1 MSEDDAKRR
10 LRLVRPGEEP
20 PAPVAPRPAAQPG
33 LTFPYRA
40 GLFASMFDLTGKV
53 ALIVGGG
60 GGLSRAIA
68 CAMADFGA
76 QIAVADLNLEA
87 AEATAAA
94 CDRPDREAMAAMLDV
109 TDPDMVEDV
118 VGQIEAQ
125 TGHIDILLN
134 GAGITIRRPR
144 SISLRKTGWR

>member
-20 PAPVAPRPAAQPG
+20 PAPVAPPPSALPG
-33 LTFPYRA
+33 LSFPYA
-40 GLFASMFDLTGKV
+40 PGLFSNMFDLTGKV

-76 QIAVADLNLEA
+76 HIAI
-87 AEATAAA
+87 AE
-94 CDRPDREAMAAMLDV
+94 
-109 TDPDMVEDV
+109 
-118 VGQIEAQ
+118 
-125 TGHIDILLN
+125 
-134 GAGITIRRPR
+134 
-144 SISLRKTGWR
+144 